1 MMNYWGGYGY
11 NHMGYWG
18 FGDLLSI
25 VFTILVIVLIVALVK
40 RIVWGSKMHRH
51 GRFWDMHGDGML
63 GNKTPIDILKERY
76 AKGEIKKEEF
86 EQMKKDLE
94 S

>member
-1 MMNYWGGYGY
+1 MMNYWGYGY
-11 NHMGYWG
+11 DHMGYFP
-18 FGDLLSI
+18 FGDVLSI
-25 VFTILVIVLIVALVK
+25 IFTILLVLLVFAIF
-40 RIVWGSKMHRH
+40 RRLIWGRRH
-51 GRFWDMHGDGML
+51 GFWCRHCRYSDGAGMDK
-63 GNKTPIDILKERY
+63 GAVEILKERY